1 MNLNFFSKE
10 QNQERGVEVE
20 GAGGAAA
27 AAVPDPAAGN
37 NMANMV
43 GRLREFLTQIEQNFP
58 AVPPAAN
65 AENNED
71 NIDDNLDEFD

>member
-1 MNLNFFSKE
+1 MGFYLPSESGEKLTLDS
-10 QNQERGVEVE
+10 
-20 GAGGAAA
+20 AAA

-37 NMANMV
+37 NIANMF

-71 NIDDNLDEFD
+71 NIDENLDEFD

>member
-1 MNLNFFSKE
+1 
-10 QNQERGVEVE
+10 
-20 GAGGAAA
+20 
-27 AAVPDPAAGN
+27 
-37 NMANMV
+37 MV

-71 NIDDNLDEFD
+71 NIDENLDEFD